1 MWNLFNCYLSG
12 RHEFGVWAES
22 GTIFLRCMHCGR
34 RSSGWEVNS
43 GVPASTITHPNSAII
58 GLTARAQ
65 RDNNTER
72 GRSPHF

>member
-1 MWNLFNCYLSG
+1 MPK
-12 RHEFGVWAES
+12 V
-22 GTIFLRCMHCGR
+22 
-34 RSSGWEVNS
+34 
-43 GVPASTITHPNSAII
+43 THPNSAII

>member
-1 MWNLFNCYLSG
+1 MWNWFNCYLSG
-12 RHEFGVWAES
+12 RHEFGISCAA

-34 RSSGWEVNS
+34 RSAGWTVN
-43 GVPASTITHPNSAII
+43 ASAESAKVTHPKTGMF

-72 GRSPHF
+72 GRSSHF